1 MRTTLRFI
9 RFALTVPTVR
19 ALAAAALATAAPAAP
34 AAPAQELLSGA
45 LPQASIQVVGD
56 DACPLY
62 AVDIAAFATC
72 DGDRIARPAA
82 EGELAIRTLPLD
94 AVPAR
99 KRTTAGL
106 LVNAAEA
113 RRILQARP
121 RDAVLVDIRSR
132 VEAVYV
138 GQPALAHV
146 HVPFLEPAEP
156 LRWNAAANALEMKRN
171 PNFVQEVRAAV
182 ARVGAREDSAIFLLC
197 RSGDR
202 SAHAADALA
211 AAGLPRVYSI
221 VDGFEG
227 DLGADGKR
235 DVNGW
240 KNVGGEWLA
249 RPVPGVLYGAQR

>member
-1 MRTTLRFI
+1 MNTASGYMP
-9 RFALTVPTVR
+9 FALTMSGVR
-19 ALAAAALATAAPAAP
+19 ALAAAALATAAPAAL
-34 AAPAQELLSGA
+34 AQDLLAGA
-45 LPQASIQVVGD
+45 LPQALIQVVGD

-72 DGDRIARPAA
+72 DGDRIARPTT
-82 EGELAIRTLPLD
+82 EGELAIRTLPVD

-99 KRTTAGL
+99 KRTALGR
-106 LVNAAEA
+106 LVSAVEA

-132 VEAVYV
+132 VEAIYV

-146 HVPFLEPAEP
+146 HVPFVEPAEP
-156 LRWNAAANALEMKRN
+156 LRWNAASNGLEMRPN
-171 PNFVQEVRAAV
+171 PNFVDDVRAAI
-182 ARVGAREDSAIFLLC
+182 ARAGAGEDSAILLLC

-202 SAHAADALA
+202 SARAADALA
-211 AAGLPRVYSI
+211 AAGLRHVYSI

-227 DLGADGKR
+227 DIGASGRR

-240 KNVGGEWLA
+240 KNSGGEWAALPDA
-249 RPVPGVLYGAQR
+249 RVLYDAQR